1 MMPRI
6 DINHDLI
13 TRMLDAIEH
22 DILPMTEAA
31 VRRGNKIFGAALLK
45 KSDLSTYLAETNNEI
60 ESPLHHGEMHL
71 LKRYYELPVKTR
83 MAPTD
88 LIFLSTHEPCSLC
101 LSAITWGGFDNFFY
115 FFSHEDSR
123 DSFAIPHDLKI
134 LKAVF
139 GLEPGGYHQQNE
151 FWDSYSVKALVTSLA
166 EELDNETR
174 DSFQTHIQRIETRY
188 ADASALYQGDKSNNS
203 IPLN

>member
-1 MMPRI
+1 MPQI

-13 TRMLDAIEH
+13 NRMLDVIEN
-22 DILPMTEAA
+22 DILPLTEVA

-71 LKRYYELPVKTR
+71 LKRYYELPVNSR

-166 EELDNETR
+166 ADLDNETR
-174 DSFQTHIQRIETRY
+174 GSFQTHIERIETRY

>member
-1 MMPRI
+1 MPRI

-13 TRMLDAIEH
+13 SQMLGAIEN
-22 DILPMTEAA
+22 DILPLTESA
-31 VRRGNKIFGAALLK
+31 VRRGNKVFGAALLK

-71 LKRYYELPVKTR
+71 LKRYYELPAESRLV
-83 MAPTD
+83 PTD

-134 LKAVF
+134 LKSVF
-139 GLEPGGYHQQNE
+139 GLDPGGYQQQNE
-151 FWDSYSVKALVTSLA
+151 FWNSYSVKKMIASLA
-166 EELDNETR
+166 GTFDEVTKNKLSIRIKKIEE
-174 DSFQTHIQRIETRY
+174 RY
-188 ADASALYQGDKSNNS
+188 ALASECYQTDKSHNT

>member
-1 MMPRI
+1 MPRI

-13 TRMLDAIEH
+13 NRMLGAIEN
-22 DILPMTEAA
+22 DILPLTEAA
-31 VRRGNKIFGAALLK
+31 VKRGNKIFGAALLK

-71 LKRYYELPVKTR
+71 LKRYYELPVESR
-83 MAPTD
+83 LAPTE

-139 GLEPGGYHQQNE
+139 GLDAGGYQQQNE
-151 FWDSYSVKALVTSLA
+151 FWESFSVKALIKSVG
-166 EELDNETR
+166 EDLDKATR
-174 DSFQTHIQRIETRY
+174 DTFESRVQHIEARY
-188 ADASALYQGDKSNNS
+188 ADASAQYQDDKNNNA

>member
-1 MMPRI
+1 
-6 DINHDLI
+6 
-13 TRMLDAIEH
+13 
-22 DILPMTEAA
+22 
-31 VRRGNKIFGAALLK
+31 
-45 KSDLSTYLAETNNEI
+45 
-60 ESPLHHGEMHL
+60 MHL

-88 LIFLSTHEPCSLC
+88 LIILSTHEPCSLC

-166 EELDNETR
+166 DELDNETR